1 MKNASFRRL
10 LILAALAIICT
21 TVLQGFWFM
30 QAFDLKEK
38 QFNQQVTIAL
48 KQVAHVL
55 LRDNQNFSP
64 VGDAVSQPAS
74 NYFVVM
80 VNDQID
86 ANLLEVALRTEFEK
100 RQLLLD
106 FEYGIY
112 DCSSEEL
119 RYGDYINGGRTEKDK
134 PSTLPRVYAE
144 NNYFAVLFPSKTGAL
159 VGQMGIWLFSALV
172 MLLVLVF
179 FTYSLYFIFRQKR
192 LSEVQKD
199 FVNTMTHEFKT
210 PLSTIAISAET
221 LRQPAIREQP
231 ERLLTYV
238 GIIQN
243 ETARLRQQV
252 ERVLQMAVTEREHIQ
267 LKLETLDVAEALEKA
282 TAAARLVHK
291 QPDQIILSLEK
302 TALLVKADELHFDNI
317 LYNLIDNAIK
327 YSPPGSPLKI
337 SAQLHKSG
345 LQISIQ
351 DQGPGIAPEHQKRIF
366 EKFYRIPTGY
376 LHDVKGFGLGLYYVA
391 ELVHLMG
398 GRLTLDSQP
407 GVGTIIHLYFK
418 AL

>member
-10 LILAALAIICT
+10 LVLALAAMIGT

-48 KQVAHVL
+48 KQVAHLL

-86 ANLLEVALRTEFEK
+86 ANLLEVALRSEFEK
-100 RQLLLD
+100 RQLRLD

-119 RYGDYINGGRTEKDK
+119 RYGDYISAGQPQKDK
-134 PSTLPRVYAE
+134 PSKLPRVYAE
-144 NNYFAVLFPSKTGAL
+144 NNYFSVLFPAKKSSL
-159 VGQMGIWLFSALV
+159 MGQMGIWLFSAAV
-172 MLLVLVF
+172 VLLVLVF
-179 FTYSLYFIFRQKR
+179 FTYTLYIIFRQKR
-192 LSEVQKD
+192 LSEIQKD

-221 LRQPAIREQP
+221 LRQPAIGQQP
-231 ERLLTYV
+231 ERLLNYI
-238 GIIQN
+238 GIIQT

-252 ERVLQMAVTEREHIQ
+252 ERVLQMAIADREQIELKTENIDI
-267 LKLETLDVAEALEKA
+267 KDALEKA
-282 TAAARLVHK
+282 VQAARLQHH
-291 QPDQIILSLEK
+291 QPELLSLDLGEEPL
-302 TALLVKADELHFDNI
+302 TIQADQLHFNNV
-317 LYNLIDNAIK
+317 LYNLLDNALK
-327 YSPPGSPLKI
+327 YSPENSPI
-337 SAQLHKSG
+337 QLVARQLNGQVH
-345 LQISIQ
+345 LRIT
-351 DQGPGIAPEHQKRIF
+351 DQGPGIAPEYHKRIF
-366 EKFYRIPTGY
+366 QKFYRIPTGY
-376 LHDVKGFGLGLYYVA
+376 VHDVKGFGLGLYYVA
-391 ELVHLMG
+391 ELVKLMG
-398 GRLTLDSQP
+398 GQLKLESAP
-407 GVGTIIHLYFK
+407 GQGTSIHLYFK
-418 AL
+418 KA